1 MPIASTEKN
10 KCKKVHIKID
20 RSLVYASI
28 FGLFER
34 VGWKYETRFS
44 KRNYRML
51 V

>member
-10 KCKKVHIKID
+10 KCEKVHIKID

-34 VGWKYETRFS
+34 VGWNYGIQFS
-44 KRNYRML
+44 KRSYRMFA
-51 V
+51 